1 MDLPGPRMKE
11 SESAA
16 SSTAKRKVARS
27 HPWRDD
33 EAFDD
38 GCKVEEKKG
47 RREEKNK
54 GRGAGSKE

>member
-1 MDLPGPRMKE
+1 MKE